1 MSVETARMRLE
12 LFANMTEIKRLTRIN
27 REIAAGKLKLTRAE
41 ILDDSP
47 TEAEYCEELEALTEY
62 SKALRVDES
71 ADESWEETLA
81 KWTSNESQKVQAEWA
96 EAILQRQQRERREYR
111 TRLKE
116 LFPTPILRD

>member
-1 MSVETARMRLE
+1 MSVQTARMRLE
-12 LFANMTEIKRLTRIN
+12 LFANMTEVKRLTRIN

-47 TEAEYCEELEALTEY
+47 TEAEYQDELKALEEY
-62 SKALRVDES
+62 SKAVD
-71 ADESWEETLA
+71 DEEQDSDWETKLQE
-81 KWTSNESQKVQAEWA
+81 WTSNESQKVQAEWA